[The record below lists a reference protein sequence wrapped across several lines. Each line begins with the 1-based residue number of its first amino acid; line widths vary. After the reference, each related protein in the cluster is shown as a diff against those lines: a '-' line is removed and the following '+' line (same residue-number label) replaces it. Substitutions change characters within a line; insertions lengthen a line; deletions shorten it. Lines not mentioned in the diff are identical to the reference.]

1 MFLEVRYCKPADF
14 DKILILLQQLWPDQ
28 ALDKITLQEIYCRAL
43 NNDLQKLIVCVGNGH
58 IVGFCSLT
66 IKNNFWQAG
75 RLANVDEL
83 VVDVNHR
90 GSGIGTKLMERI
102 TEIAME
108 HNCVRIELDSSFHRE
123 EAHQFY
129 LNIGFKARAYL
140 FTKPL
145 RPLL

>member
-1 MFLEVRYCKPADF
+1 MFLEIRYCKPGDF
-14 DKILILLQQLWPDQ
+14 NNILILLQQLWPDQ
-28 ALDKITLQEIYCRAL
+28 ALDKLALQEIYHLAL
-43 NNDLQKLIVCVGNGH
+43 NNDLQKLIVGVANGL

-75 RLANVDEL
+75 RLGNVDEL

-108 HNCVRIELDSSFHRE
+108 HNCVRIELDSSFRRK

-129 LNIGFKARAYL
+129 LNMGFKARAYL

-145 RPLL
+145 

>member
-1 MFLEVRYCKPADF
+1 MFLEIRYCKPEDF

-28 ALDKITLQEIYCRAL
+28 ALDKLALQDIYQLAL
-43 NNDLQKLIVCVGNGH
+43 NNDLQKLIVGVANGL

-75 RLANVDEL
+75 RLGNVDEL

-108 HNCVRIELDSSFHRE
+108 HNCVRIELDSSFRRK

-140 FTKPL
+140 FTKSL
-145 RPLL
+145 